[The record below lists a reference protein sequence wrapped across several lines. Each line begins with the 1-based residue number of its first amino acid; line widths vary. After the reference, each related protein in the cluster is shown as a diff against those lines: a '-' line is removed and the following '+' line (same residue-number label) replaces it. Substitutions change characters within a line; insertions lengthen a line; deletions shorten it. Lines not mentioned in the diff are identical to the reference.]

1 MQDDVAQRAFET
13 LSGAEG
19 DAQDLSS
26 HAQEAEAPNALR
38 HIASL
43 TMTKVADGL
52 IDPKLMLSWLLM
64 QPVLELGACNK
75 FCPLKT
81 NPWTERCGWGG
92 CGDCIECTALRVLT
106 PTSGECAL
114 RWSS

>member
-52 IDPKLMLSWLLM
+52 IDPKLMLSWLLTA
-64 QPVLELGACNK
+64 LGA
-75 FCPLKT
+75 PAVYAGALV
-81 NPWTERCGWGG
+81 PIREAGALLPQIVMAGWCRRWRGANG
-92 CGDCIECTALRVLT
+92 RGSRDLRGRAF
-106 PTSGECAL
+106 S
-114 RWSS
+114 RR